1 MIKLSTFSHTML
13 KSALWKSLFAT
24 ILFGLFY
31 LFYSVE
37 FVRSNVEDI
46 AFDTINKFSIH
57 GKEVKTDPPH
67 VLVFAID
74 DLYMRKHQL
83 FDEDN
88 ISNYGYL
95 FPRNYIAEF
104 IENLD
109 AELAHEDF
117 DGVAPKALFIDYDM
131 SFTSMPRGAELS
143 KEDRLLLE
151 VLVKERPYAIL
162 LPKTQKANFI
172 ETSGDKSVQKAIR
185 EHRIVFVSVPLL
197 KSKDDTVRRYSSKQS
212 FGKMHPSTP
221 YSSVNVILW
230 QILTDQPNVDPFKK
244 DDIIGNRI
252 FLKAYTQ
259 SENSDECVA
268 YTSQWQKLK
277 KYSAQCP
284 LYEIDTKEFDGGI
297 VMLGGTHSQNF
308 DRFSVLSVL
317 GEQSYT
323 GVDIHA
329 NALMTMLHLGGSLK
343 RLSLGWS
350 LMIVFMSFFILDS
363 LLTLFFML
371 FNYDHEKLSFVLL
384 LLFSTLLF
392 ISLSIYFLNVYQLW
406 FNWFVPLILFQILE
420 MIFLIRKKSP
430 KALLK
435 LFKHIRN

>member
-1 MIKLSTFSHTML
+1 MSTFSHTIL
-13 KSALWKSLFAT
+13 KSALWKSLLAT

-57 GKEVKTDPPH
+57 GHEVATDTPH

-74 DLYMRKHQL
+74 DLYMKTHKL

-95 FPRNYIAEF
+95 FPRNYIADF
-104 IENLD
+104 IINLD
-109 AELAHEDF
+109 SELAYKSF
-117 DGVAPKALFIDYDM
+117 DGVTPKALFIDYDM
-131 SFTSMPRGAELS
+131 SFSSMPRGKELA
-143 KEDRLLLE
+143 KEDKLLLE
-151 VLVKERPYAIL
+151 VLGKERSYVIL

-172 ETSGDKSVQKAIR
+172 ESSSDYSIQRAIR
-185 EHRIVFVSVPLL
+185 ERRIIFVSVPFL

-212 FGKMHPSTP
+212 FGQTHPSAS

-230 QILTDQPNVDPFKK
+230 QILTDQPNIDPFHTK
-244 DDIIGNRI
+244 DIIGNRI
-252 FLKAYTQ
+252 FLKNYNMTEKNDQ
-259 SENSDECVA
+259 CVQHQ
-268 YTSQWQKLK
+268 SQWQQLK
-277 KYSAQCP
+277 KYSAHCAVH
-284 LYEIDTKEFDGGI
+284 EIAEFDGGVI
-297 VMLGGTHSQNF
+297 MLGGTHSQND

-317 GEQSYT
+317 GDQNYT
-323 GVDIHA
+323 GIDIHA
-329 NALMTMLHLGGSLK
+329 NALMTMLHLGGSLE

-350 LMIVFMSFFILDS
+350 LMIVFVSFFVLDS
-363 LLTLFFML
+363 LLILLFRVFS
-371 FNYDHEKLSFVLL
+371 YEHEKLSFVLL
-384 LLFSTLLF
+384 LLLSTLLF
-392 ISLSIYFLNVYQLW
+392 ISLSIYLLNTHQLW

-435 LFKHIRN
+435 LFKHIRH